1 MVKRMKDKVSITAII
16 MTLNEEKNLSS
27 CLDSIQDLCEFIYVV
42 DSGSTDDTKQI
53 AHKYGAE
60 FVFNE
65 FKTHATQFNWALK
78 SLPIHTKWVLR
89 LDADERLSEQLSHE
103 IRETLSSALP
113 DELNGFVLK
122 LRTIF
127 MGRFLRHGGVYPFRK
142 LLLFKFGY
150 ASMQDKAMD
159 EHIQL
164 NSGYSREF
172 KHDGFHYDFKSL
184 DYFIKKHNWYAQKE
198 VYEFEKS
205 KEQTRL
211 NSKRRLYYRFPLFL
225 RAKLYFIYRYYFRFG
240 FLDGKEGKIFHTLQG
255 YWYRF
260 LIDSIIYER
269 SIVSSAD
276 IPLEKLK

>member
-1 MVKRMKDKVSITAII
+1 MSDKLSLTAII

-27 CLDSIQDLCEFIYVV
+27 CLDSIKEICEVIYVV
-42 DSGSTDDTKQI
+42 DSGSIDSTQQI
-53 AHKYGAE
+53 AEEYDAK

-89 LDADERLSEQLSHE
+89 LDADERLSLPLLNE
-103 IRETLSSALP
+103 IRETLKSTLP
-113 DELNGFVLK
+113 DELNGFVLR

-164 NSGYSREF
+164 TSGYSKELQQ
-172 KHDGFHYDFKSL
+172 DGFHYDFKSL
-184 DYFIKKHNWYAQKE
+184 DYFIKKHNWYAHKE

-205 KEQTRL
+205 KEQGTL
-211 NSKRRLYYRFPLFL
+211 INKRKFYYKFPLFL
-225 RAKLYFIYRYYFRFG
+225 RARLYFIYRYYIRLG

-255 YWYRF
+255 FWYRF
-260 LIDSIIYER
+260 LIDSVIYER
-269 SIVSSAD
+269 SITSSDD

>member
-1 MVKRMKDKVSITAII
+1 MSDKLSLTAII

-27 CLDSIQDLCEFIYVV
+27 CLDSIKEICEVIYVV
-42 DSGSTDDTKQI
+42 DSGSIDSTQQI
-53 AHKYGAE
+53 AEEYDAK

-89 LDADERLSEQLSHE
+89 LDADERLSLPLLNE
-103 IRETLSSALP
+103 IRETLKSTLP
-113 DELNGFVLK
+113 EELNGFVLR

-164 NSGYSREF
+164 TSGYSKELQQ
-172 KHDGFHYDFKSL
+172 DGFHYDFKSL
-184 DYFIKKHNWYAQKE
+184 DYFIKKHNWYAHKE

-205 KEQTRL
+205 KEQGTL
-211 NSKRRLYYRFPLFL
+211 INKRKFYYKFPLFL
-225 RAKLYFIYRYYFRFG
+225 RARLYFIYRYYIRLG

-255 YWYRF
+255 FWYRF
-260 LIDSIIYER
+260 LIDSVIYER
-269 SIVSSAD
+269 SITSSDD

>member
-1 MVKRMKDKVSITAII
+1 MSDKLSLTAVI

-27 CLDSIQDLCEFIYVV
+27 CLDSIKEICEVIYVV
-42 DSGSTDDTKQI
+42 DSGSIDSTQQI
-53 AHKYGAE
+53 AEEYDAK

-89 LDADERLSEQLSHE
+89 LDADERLSQPLLNE
-103 IRETLSSALP
+103 IRETLKSTLP
-113 DELNGFVLK
+113 DELNGFVLR

-142 LLLFKFGY
+142 LLLFKFGH

-164 NSGYSREF
+164 TSGYSRELQQ
-172 KHDGFHYDFKSL
+172 DGFHYDFKSL
-184 DYFIKKHNWYAQKE
+184 DYFIKKHNWYAHKE

-205 KEQTRL
+205 KEQGSL
-211 NSKRRLYYRFPLFL
+211 KNKRKFYYKFPLFL
-225 RAKLYFIYRYYFRFG
+225 RARLYFIYRYYLRLG

-255 YWYRF
+255 FWYRF
-260 LIDSIIYER
+260 LIDSVIYER
-269 SIVSSAD
+269 SITSSDD